1 MSRFGMLLVGAL
13 ALGLT
18 ACGGSEQEESTTEPR
33 MVSAQQELSQY
44 CGLNCPSGQH
54 PTTYLCSSV
63 CGTGICTNINNAVQC
78 ENNTGST
85 FTTCGTTCPSPY
97 HVTSTYGSYNCSK
110 TIPYLSGNNTVIC
123 SL

>member
-1 MSRFGMLLVGAL
+1 MSRLGMFLVGAL

-18 ACGGSEQEESTTEPR
+18 ACGGPEQAEDGTEPQ
-33 MVSAQQELSQY
+33 MASAQQELTQY

-54 PTTYLCSSV
+54 PTTYLCSSS
-63 CGTGICTNINNAVQC
+63 CGSFCTNTNNAVQC
-78 ENNTGST
+78 DTNAGSS
-85 FTTCGTTCPSPY
+85 FTSCGTTCPSPY